1 MTPKFCFAVLLA
13 SLLSTAAPLQA
24 QAPPAPQ
31 APQAQTKSPAQ
42 APQARAQ
49 TKKAP
54 RAGEVESDP
63 IRCWWKADRSAIR
76 IGERFTLLL
85 TCGVVETSG
94 LKVVPAVN
102 QLEPGAVSLTPFEAV
117 DGVHHEDVVV
127 PPWRYIQYE
136 YSMRLLSEGFFGQD
150 VNIPALTVTYNIQSP
165 GAGSSEGRDQTYLLP
180 ALPMRVLSI
189 VPRAAADIRDAS
201 GQTFANVESRRWRS
215 TAALVG
221 ASIAFAFA
229 AVLAA
234 FALVHLAGRFRVRD
248 TRLVR
253 PLPASTMLRGSLRSL
268 QSVRSEATR
277 NGWSPVLMARAIAA
291 LRIAGSLA
299 LGRPVAQMHP
309 ANGADQRI
317 GQIEVRSGVLRGK
330 RVLLSAPTTPAALL
344 SGIENGNGTSRATL
358 QPILEALQ
366 ALSAA
371 VYGRAGEADTIAL
384 NTAVDEA
391 STAIRRMWLRSLI
404 PFSAARRPV
413 ATTMPARSRSAA

>member
-1 MTPKFCFAVLLA
+1 MTTSRFCFAVLLA
-13 SLLSTAAPLQA
+13 SLLGAAAQVQA
-24 QAPPAPQ
+24 QAPAP
-31 APQAQTKSPAQ
+31 AQTKQAQ
-42 APQARAQ
+42 APAQ
-49 TKKAP
+49 SKKAP

-76 IGERFTLLL
+76 VGERFTLLL
-85 TCGVVETSG
+85 TCGVVETSSI
-94 LKVVPAVN
+94 KVVPAVN

-117 DGVHHEDVVV
+117 AGPRHEDVVV

-189 VPRAAADIRDAS
+189 VPRTAADIRDAS
-201 GQTFANVESRRWRS
+201 GQTFANIESRRFRS

-248 TRLVR
+248 SKVVR
-253 PLPASTMLRGSLRSL
+253 PLPASTMLRGSLRAL
-268 QSVRSEATR
+268 QGVRTEATR
-277 NGWSPVLMARAIAA
+277 EGWSPALMARAIAA

-299 LGRPVAQMHP
+299 LGRRVAQLHP
-309 ANGADQRI
+309 ANGAAERI
-317 GQIEVRSGVLRGK
+317 GQVEVRSGVLRGK

-344 SGIENGNGTSRATL
+344 AGIENGSGTSRATL

-366 ALSAA
+366 MLSAA

-384 NTAVDEA
+384 NAAVDEA
-391 STAIRRMWLRSLI
+391 STAVRRLWLRSMI
-404 PFSAARRPV
+404 PFTAARGTVTTAMPTTRAGSAA
-413 ATTMPARSRSAA
+413 

>member
-1 MTPKFCFAVLLA
+1 MLA
-13 SLLSTAAPLQA
+13 SLLSMAGPLQA
-24 QAPPAPQ
+24 QAPAPQ
-31 APQAQTKSPAQ
+31 APQAPQAQPKSPAP
-42 APQARAQ
+42 APQAQAR
-49 TKKAP
+49 TKKALRP
-54 RAGEVESDP
+54 GQVESDP

-76 IGERFTLLL
+76 VGERFTLLL
-85 TCGVVETSG
+85 TCGVVETSSI
-94 LKVVPAVN
+94 KVVPAVN

-117 DGVHHEDVVV
+117 AGPRHEDVVV

-189 VPRAAADIRDAS
+189 VPRTAADIRDAS
-201 GQTFANVESRRWRS
+201 GQTFANIESRRFRS

-221 ASIAFAFA
+221 AAIAVAFA

-248 TRLVR
+248 SKVVR
-253 PLPASTMLRGSLRSL
+253 PLPASTMLRGSLRAL
-268 QSVRSEATR
+268 QGVRTEATR
-277 NGWSPVLMARAIAA
+277 EGWSPALMARAIAA

-299 LGRPVAQMHP
+299 LGRRVAQLHP
-309 ANGADQRI
+309 ANGAAERI
-317 GQIEVRSGVLRGK
+317 GQVEVRSGVLRGK

-344 SGIENGNGTSRATL
+344 AGIENGSGTSRATL

-366 ALSAA
+366 MLSAA

-384 NTAVDEA
+384 NAAVDEA
-391 STAIRRMWLRSLI
+391 STAVRRLWLRSMI
-404 PFSAARRPV
+404 PFTAARGTVTTAMPTTRAGSAA
-413 ATTMPARSRSAA
+413 